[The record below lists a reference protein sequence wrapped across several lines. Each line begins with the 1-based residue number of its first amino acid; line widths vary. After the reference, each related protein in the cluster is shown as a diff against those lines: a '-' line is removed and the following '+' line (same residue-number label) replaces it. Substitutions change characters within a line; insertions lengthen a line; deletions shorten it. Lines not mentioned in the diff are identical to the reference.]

1 MNTLCQILL
10 RIALDDPGIP
20 NPKKA
25 LTNLGQKL
33 SEIDITEHTFSEI
46 LRIYIRERNG
56 FDDKLT
62 QSLSDNAFQSL
73 IADEKAET
81 LAFLCNDLSTNK
93 RVVEYV
99 VIASGVQ
106 ALASILSLSREI
118 DRNLDE
124 LTGLKHEKFEI
135 EKRLRRLKFEKFNS
149 SNSNNVK
156 KMATLIREKDLNSS
170 DNESPDESDT
180 GEFLVR

>member
-1 MNTLCQILL
+1 MFNYIIKIKKRFFFIFLAENLIPTLNNLQQSLINSSSSRDLNSLCQLLL
-10 RIALDDPGIP
+10 RIALEDPGIP

-62 QSLSDNAFQSL
+62 QILSDTSFQAL
-73 IADEKAET
+73 ITDEKAEI

-93 RVVEYV
+93 RVVE
-99 VIASGVQ
+99 
-106 ALASILSLSREI
+106 
-118 DRNLDE
+118 
-124 LTGLKHEKFEI
+124 
-135 EKRLRRLKFEKFNS
+135 
-149 SNSNNVK
+149 
-156 KMATLIREKDLNSS
+156 
-170 DNESPDESDT
+170 
-180 GEFLVR
+180 

>member
-1 MNTLCQILL
+1 LFFVVAENLIPTLNNLQQSLINSSSSRDLNSLCQMLL

-62 QSLSDNAFQSL
+62 QILSDTSFQTL
-73 IADEKAET
+73 ITDEKAEI

-93 RVVEYV
+93 RV
-99 VIASGVQ
+99 
-106 ALASILSLSREI
+106 
-118 DRNLDE
+118 
-124 LTGLKHEKFEI
+124 I
-135 EKRLRRLKFEKFNS
+135 E
-149 SNSNNVK
+149 
-156 KMATLIREKDLNSS
+156 
-170 DNESPDESDT
+170 
-180 GEFLVR
+180 

>member
-1 MNTLCQILL
+1 MPTLKPIENLRLSSDAFGHCLLVIEFLNNFKHILTIRMYSSPNDCMWKSFSLLADHLIPTLNNFHQVSSSRDLNSLCQQLL
-10 RIALDDPGIP
+10 RTALDDPGIP

-62 QSLSDNAFQSL
+62 QILSDTSFQAST
-73 IADEKAET
+73 ADDKAEI

-93 RVVEYV
+93 RVVE
-99 VIASGVQ
+99 
-106 ALASILSLSREI
+106 
-118 DRNLDE
+118 
-124 LTGLKHEKFEI
+124 
-135 EKRLRRLKFEKFNS
+135 
-149 SNSNNVK
+149 
-156 KMATLIREKDLNSS
+156 
-170 DNESPDESDT
+170 
-180 GEFLVR
+180 